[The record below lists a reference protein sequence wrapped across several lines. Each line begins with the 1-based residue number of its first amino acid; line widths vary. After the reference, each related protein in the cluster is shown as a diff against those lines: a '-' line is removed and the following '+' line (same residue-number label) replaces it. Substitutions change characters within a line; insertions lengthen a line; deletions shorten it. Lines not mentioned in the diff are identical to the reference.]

1 MDFNN
6 VYDLLNGMRV
16 YYDSHDIRKSDIFQ
30 YESLKLNRNPDPR
43 IKLLIDKDKYG
54 EYIGRCTRGW
64 LSSDTPGM
72 PSPNRITFYL
82 MPDGRLAGVWNCI
95 NGMIDAYEI
104 FDYHDGYYTG
114 AMYSIM
120 GSMENHMN
128 FVYYI
133 VNNEGKVTE
142 MLSIY
147 GGMAVIDSENVT
159 VTRTIIDYEG
169 DETVLKSSTDYRY
182 KRTGD
187 GFKLVKETDNTAEP
201 SYEERVIDDQ
211 KDLCKVLKKAVK
223 KCSTLEE
230 LVDTFFD
237 TIKTAEENPEV
248 EVSYAAGTNPYAMFV
263 PGGSECIF
271 NLMRWTPTEDDEYY
285 QLQLNVTFDLKDE
298 EIPYESMND
307 VEGVDALWNDVLHS
321 ESFNT
326 LKDKKIRKVKVELV
340 ET

>member
-1 MDFNN
+1 MDLNN
-6 VYDLLNGMRV
+6 VSDLLNGMKA

-30 YESLKLNRNPDPR
+30 YESLRLNRDPDPR
-43 IKLLIDKDKYG
+43 IKILVDKDKYG
-54 EYIGRCTRGW
+54 EHIGRCTRGW
-64 LSSDTPGM
+64 LSSDTPGL
-72 PSPNRITFYL
+72 PSPNRLTFYL

-114 AMYSIM
+114 AMYNIM
-120 GSMENHMN
+120 GSMESHMN

-133 VNNEGKVTE
+133 LNGEGKVTE

-147 GGMAVIDSENVT
+147 GGMVVIDSENVT
-159 VTRTIIDYEG
+159 ITRTILDYEG
-169 DETVLKSSTDYRY
+169 DETILKSSTDYRY

-187 GFKLVKETDNTAEP
+187 RFKLVSEIDNTAEP
-201 SYEERVIDDQ
+201 SYEGRVIDNQ
-211 KDLCKVLKKAVK
+211 KELCKELKKAVK

-237 TIKTAEENPEV
+237 TIKTAEENPEE
-248 EVSYAAGTNPYAMFV
+248 EVSYTAGTNPYAMFV
-263 PGGSECIF
+263 PGASECIF

-285 QLQLNVTFDLKDE
+285 QLQLNVIFDLKDE

-307 VEGVDALWNDVLHS
+307 VDGVDALRDAVLHS
-321 ESFNT
+321 ESFNA